1 MREFYDYFNEKIKR
15 EVIKHCGHNILEIR
29 LRVDRPLIII
39 TENNEMVIYETIV
52 RGQDI

>member
-1 MREFYDYFNEKIKR
+1 MREFYDYFNEIIKR

-39 TENNEMVIYETIV
+39 TENNEVVIHLSLIH
-52 RGQDI
+52 I